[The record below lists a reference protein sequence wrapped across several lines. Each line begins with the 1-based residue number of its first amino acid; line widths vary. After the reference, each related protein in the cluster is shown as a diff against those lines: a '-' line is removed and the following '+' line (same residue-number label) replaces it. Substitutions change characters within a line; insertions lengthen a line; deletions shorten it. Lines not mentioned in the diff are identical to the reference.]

1 MNSNNNQWRHLPI
14 KVLFTDRISGA
25 WGEEPEN
32 DDDGIVC
39 IRAADFITD
48 EMRHKKNDL
57 TRRKYNTREVAT
69 RKLKIGDL
77 IIEKSGGGDN
87 QPVGR
92 IISFDLDEPALCSN
106 FLERLRPN
114 DQILYSRFG
123 VYLLYSLWANRNTIP
138 FIKQTTGIQNLD
150 SEEYLSQLTY
160 LPSLATQRAIA
171 AYLDHETAKIDAMI
185 DAKQRLLAL
194 LAEKRR
200 ALITHAV
207 TRGLDP
213 AAPMRDSGVPWIGEV
228 PKHWEVTNL
237 KYVAQIGNG
246 STPRR
251 DYMPYW
257 QDGNFPWL
265 TSTVVNQD
273 IIEEP
278 TDFVT
283 GFALRECHL
292 PIVEPNSVLVAI
304 TGEGKTRGKAA
315 VLPYRATIN
324 QHMAYISPQTHL
336 LHHEFLQR
344 YLAGSYEILRIISEG
359 TGSTKGALTCEQVG
373 DFPISLPPISEQLTI
388 VIQLKTTVQRLD
400 TLDTINQHAI
410 ELLNERRAALIAA
423 AVTGNIH
430 ITE

>member
-1 MNSNNNQWRHLPI
+1 VNSRWLQNLPEKWETI
-14 KVLFTDRISGA
+14 RLKNVVTLRTDRTPGNAKDEGYIGLENIESWTGKLLPSQSTVTTSEDEDEKQNIVSIFRSGDLLFGKLRPYLA
-25 WGEEPEN
+25 KAHLAKHS
-32 DDDGIVC
+32 GICSTELLVVQPSRYVDEQFLL
-39 IRAADFITD
+39 RAL
-48 EMRHKKNDL
+48 L
-57 TRRKYNTREVAT
+57 TREF
-69 RKLKIGDL
+69 I
-77 IIEKSGGGDN
+77 
-87 QPVGR
+87 
-92 IISFDLDEPALCSN
+92 
-106 FLERLRPN
+106 
-114 DQILYSRFG
+114 DQVNAETFG
-123 VYLLYSLWANRNTIP
+123 VKMPRADWDTVSNVTIP
-138 FIKQTTGIQNLD
+138 
-150 SEEYLSQLTY
+150 
-160 LPSLATQRAIA
+160 LPPLATQRAIA
-171 AYLDHETAKIDAMI
+171 AYLDRETAKIDAMI

-228 PKHWEVTNL
+228 PAHWEVTNL

-273 IIEEP
+273 IIEES

-344 YLAGSYEILRIISEG
+344 YLAGSYKILRMISEG

-388 VIQLKTTVQRLD
+388 VIQLKTTVQHLD

-410 ELLNERRAALIAA
+410 ELINERRAALIAA